1 MKQNGGK
8 ENAGKAKSVS
18 ATVSFLKLSSATWK
32 NWKVEININLKIL
45 SP

>member
-8 ENAGKAKSVS
+8 ENVGKAKSVS
-18 ATVSFLKLSSATWK
+18 ATVSFLKLSPATWK